1 MKITKKRLKQIIK
14 EELEAVNVE
23 EAVEMPVIGQGGQDL
38 TDSDVQFAINFIK
51 NQLSDMDQELEDIQ
65 NSVPSQ
71 LNQLDDKVEDLADV
85 SVMNRDKIK
94 TLKYVLQQMIRKHN
108 LREELNE
115 VGEDPDA
122 LSRLAGDNSFLARL
136 ARLEDLLQ
144 QQLESGEITR
154 QEYDDTM
161 KITAAAKKR
170 TIMKALGQMKEASGE
185 LDNFNEGKLTD
196 IEKAYKKIPDK
207 HLNKAGDDKKDAI
220 QHK

>member
-51 NQLSDMDQELEDIQ
+51 NQLSDMDQEI
-65 NSVPSQ
+65 
-71 LNQLDDKVEDLADV
+71 EDLADV

>member
-51 NQLSDMDQELEDIQ
+51 NQLSDMDQDIE
-65 NSVPSQ
+65 N
-71 LNQLDDKVEDLADV
+71 LADV

-170 TIMKALGQMKEASGE
+170 TIMKALGQMKEASEE

-196 IEKAYKKIPDK
+196 KEKAYKKIPDK

>member
-51 NQLSDMDQELEDIQ
+51 NQLSDMDQDIE
-65 NSVPSQ
+65 N
-71 LNQLDDKVEDLADV
+71 LADV

-170 TIMKALGQMKEASGE
+170 TIMKALGQMKEASEE

-196 IEKAYKKIPDK
+196 KEKAYKKIPDK
-207 HLNKAGDDKKDAI
+207 HLNKAGNDKKDAI